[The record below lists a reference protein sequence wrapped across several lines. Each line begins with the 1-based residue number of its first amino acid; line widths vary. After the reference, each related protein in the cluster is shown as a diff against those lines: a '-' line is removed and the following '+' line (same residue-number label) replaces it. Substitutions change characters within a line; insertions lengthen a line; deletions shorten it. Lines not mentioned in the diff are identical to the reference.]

1 MWEGPGPMN
10 RIWEMG
16 SGISGWSL
24 AYLLGTAA
32 MLWLMNQARR
42 SFWLFSL
49 LVLPGTL
56 CHEFCHWMVGKL
68 LNARPV
74 RFTVVPRRA
83 GGSLVLGCVEAGGTS
98 RARVE
103 GGRGG
108 VLPGKPALWCGSFL
122 AGPPDRGPIAR
133 RMAAPG
139 RSPRLRMAEVRKATP
154 GTFVPN
160 PGHPVTNPFLLI
172 AVCSKP
178 ITTLSACMVSA

>member
-1 MWEGPGPMN
+1 MN

-83 GGSLVLGCVEAGGTS
+83 GGSLVLGSVAFSNLRWYNTFFI
-98 RARVE
+98 
-103 GGRGG
+103 G
-108 VLPGKPALWCGSFL
+108 VAPLLLL
-122 AGPPDRGPIAR
+122 A
-133 RMAAPG
+133 AAYG
-139 RSPRLRMAEVRKATP
+139 LFAWRL
-154 GTFVPN
+154 G
-160 PGHPVTNPFLLI
+160 GHPVLGWREGGAVFFLANLLFGAVPSWQDLRI
-172 AVCSKP
+172 AARSPVGW
-178 ITTLSACMVSA
+178 LLLAGALAYGWLR